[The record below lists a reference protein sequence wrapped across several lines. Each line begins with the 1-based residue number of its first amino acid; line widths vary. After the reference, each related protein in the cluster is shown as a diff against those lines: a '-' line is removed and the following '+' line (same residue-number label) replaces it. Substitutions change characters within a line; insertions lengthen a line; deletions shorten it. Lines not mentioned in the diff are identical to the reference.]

1 MRLYIQ
7 KYKNRL
13 AKSKLNSMAILK
25 EKKKQKENALTN
37 NKKKKF
43 TLLDLKEKKV
53 KENATFTEEMNM
65 FTKNKLLD
73 FMSASLKFKL

>member
-53 KENATFTEEMNM
+53 KENATFTDEMNM
-65 FTKNKLLD
+65 FRKT
-73 FMSASLKFKL
+73 SY